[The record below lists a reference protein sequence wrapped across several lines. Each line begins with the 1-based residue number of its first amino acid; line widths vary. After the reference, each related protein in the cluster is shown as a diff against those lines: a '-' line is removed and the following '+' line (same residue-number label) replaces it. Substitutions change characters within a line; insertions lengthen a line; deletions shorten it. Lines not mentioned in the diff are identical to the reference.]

1 MDWATPL
8 SHLGLGSW
16 AFRAPRPLLS
26 SDATTAAVK
35 SRDITLHRRSH
46 ATQKGEGVPGLC
58 ATLAPQTPS
67 VWRARQRACSARTAR
82 AQCAQI
88 LSNLSEGPAQGLSR
102 KREDSG
108 LWEGGGVGFAS
119 QEVRGHRAS
128 HPLGGFDLGRS
139 KYPSRR
145 GLSLPNSAWRCS
157 ATSEPRV
164 PFPRPPHPAGSRT
177 AGGRHAL
184 TCTADP
190 PRGPEPGFEVR
201 RIPTRLGEV
210 DARPHTAARPL
221 PP

>member
-1 MDWATPL
+1 MSRGCAL
-8 SHLGLGSW
+8 HLL
-16 AFRAPRPLLS
+16 PR
-26 SDATTAAVK
+26 
-35 SRDITLHRRSH
+35 R
-46 ATQKGEGVPGLC
+46 
-58 ATLAPQTPS
+58 
-67 VWRARQRACSARTAR
+67 R

-88 LSNLSEGPAQGLSR
+88 LSKLSEGPAQGLSR
-102 KREDSG
+102 ERERTVACG
-108 LWEGGGVGFAS
+108 LWEGEGVGFAS

-128 HPLGGFDLGRS
+128 HSLGGFDLGRP

-164 PFPRPPHPAGSRT
+164 PFPRPPHPAGTRT

-221 PP
+221 PPQGVGRRVGGRRALLERKRNKSGVK

>member
-1 MDWATPL
+1 MSRGCAL
-8 SHLGLGSW
+8 HLLPRRRAFGEPGS
-16 AFRAPRPLLS
+16 APALRAQPARSAPRS
-26 SDATTAAVK
+26 SQTC
-35 SRDITLHRRSH
+35 RRGPHRASLER
-46 ATQKGEGVPGLC
+46 E
-58 ATLAPQTPS
+58 
-67 VWRARQRACSARTAR
+67 RTVG
-82 AQCAQI
+82 C
-88 LSNLSEGPAQGLSR
+88 
-102 KREDSG
+102 G